1 MCERGPL
8 TSPRHDLSSVGA
20 QRGERARREL
30 AAAPVGA
37 GRLAPSWQTRSRDEI
52 AGEPPRFRVA
62 AEEFKPSP
70 AT

>member
-1 MCERGPL
+1 MCERGPFR
-8 TSPRHDLSSVGA
+8 SPRHDLGSVGA

-30 AAAPVGA
+30 AAAP

-70 AT
+70 ATSQ